1 MGQWEID
8 TGTVNLIVR
17 VVTKWLIDK
26 GMTEVLGGWIGM
38 VPYLIMLL
46 SREGNGKL
54 MNCLFLEFSIKHFK
68 TTASETVDK
77 VVLLYAFGVGKS

>member
-8 TGTVNLIVR
+8 TRTVNLIVR

-54 MNCLFLEFSIKHFK
+54 MNCLFLEFSI
-68 TTASETVDK
+68 
-77 VVLLYAFGVGKS
+77 